1 MPCALRSRPAG
12 GWLCA
17 RAGRSILG
25 EALVADHSRGL
36 RVLIVED
43 SLEDTALLLREL
55 QRAGYD
61 VVHERVDT
69 ADTLDAALA
78 SPPWDL
84 VISDYSMPGF
94 TGVAALERVR
104 QRDPD
109 VPFIFVSGTIGE
121 DVAVDAMRVG
131 AHDYVLKGDLRRLV
145 PAIQRELRD
154 AHMRRERRRAE
165 EALRA
170 SEERFRKVFQFS
182 PVGIAISTLDEGIL
196 LEANDAYLAMI
207 GHARDEAIGKSA
219 RELSVWREPAELV
232 ELVKMVRER
241 GSLHSID
248 KVIWTKRGEARHVL
262 ASLDLLALGGEQCL
276 LALVLDVTEH
286 RRLEQWFHQA
296 QKMEAVGRLAG
307 GVAHDFNNLLTV
319 ITTCTALVLEDA
331 PAEDPRRGDL
341 EEVQKAAA
349 AAAALTRQLLAFSR
363 QQVLQPQT
371 LDLNEVLAGVE
382 QMLKRLIREDIDLVT
397 VPGAD
402 PWPVTADLGQLEQVI
417 VNLVVNARDAMPRGG
432 KLTLET
438 ANAEMDDA
446 YVREHG
452 YARPGHYAML
462 SVSDTGVGMDA
473 ATRARVFEP
482 FFTTKEPGHGT
493 GLGLATVYGI
503 VKQSGGF
510 IWVYSEPGHGA
521 TFKVYLPRVEAAAE
535 RGAKRAPAS
544 GVVPR
549 GSETVLLV
557 EDAEALRGAA
567 RQVLERQGYT
577 VIDAPDGEA
586 ALRVAERHRGE
597 IHLLLTDVVMPKLS
611 GRELAER
618 LAAVRP
624 GLRVLFTSG
633 YSDEA
638 VVRHGEIRPGAGYLQ
653 KPFTPDSLARKVREV
668 LDIAR

>member
-1 MPCALRSRPAG
+1 M
-12 GWLCA
+12 
-17 RAGRSILG
+17 
-25 EALVADHSRGL
+25 ADHGRGL

-43 SLEDTALLLREL
+43 SLDDTALLLREL
-55 QRAGYD
+55 ERAGYE
-61 VVHERVDT
+61 VVHERVDNAT
-69 ADTLDAALA
+69 ALDAALA
-78 SPPWDL
+78 SAPWDL
-84 VISDYSMPGF
+84 VISDHSMPGF
-94 TGVAALERVR
+94 TGVAALEHVR
-104 QRDPD
+104 RLDPD

-121 DVAVDAMRVG
+121 DVAVDAMRIG

-154 AHMRRERRRAE
+154 AHVRRERRRAE

-207 GHARDEAIGKSA
+207 GHGRAEAIGKSA
-219 RELSVWREPAELV
+219 RELSVWRDPAELR
-232 ELVKMVRER
+232 ELVKMVQEH
-241 GSLHSID
+241 GSQHGID
-248 KVIWTKRGEARHVL
+248 KVIWNKRGEARHVL
-262 ASLDLLALGGEQCL
+262 ASLDLLAIGGEQCL

-319 ITTCTALVLEDA
+319 ITTCTDLVLEDA

-341 EEVQKAAA
+341 EEVRKAAA

-371 LDLNEVLAGVE
+371 LDLNDVLAGVE

-397 VPGAD
+397 VPGPD
-402 PWPVTADLGQLEQVI
+402 LWLVTADLGQLEQVI
-417 VNLVVNARDAMPRGG
+417 VNLVVNARDAMPQGG

-438 ANAEMDDA
+438 ANTEMDDA
-446 YVREHG
+446 YVREHA
-452 YARPGHYAML
+452 YARPGQYAML
-462 SVSDTGVGMDA
+462 SVTDTGVGMDA

-482 FFTTKEPGHGT
+482 FFTTKQPGHGT

-521 TFKVYLPRVEAAAE
+521 AFKVYLPRAE
-535 RGAKRAPAS
+535 APARPGARPAS
-544 GVVPR
+544 PAGTVK
-549 GSETVLLV
+549 GGTETILLV
-557 EDAEALRGAA
+557 EDAAALRAAA
-567 RQVLERQGYT
+567 RQVLERQGYA
-577 VIDAPDGEA
+577 VIEAADGEA
-586 ALRVAERHRGE
+586 AIGVAAAHSGV
-597 IHLLLTDVVMPKLS
+597 IDLLLTDVVMPKLS

-618 LAAVRP
+618 LSAQRP

-653 KPFTPDSLARKVREV
+653 KPFTPDGLARKVREV
-668 LDIAR
+668 LDTTLHPPS